1 MSASISY
8 TGSLSALVSAVTL
21 TATSVE
27 AIAHSLPTAPDIWG
41 VKTLV
46 SPDGASTAKIKIE
59 ATAGTITFT
68 NSGTATIGFS
78 AWFQCLHSVAR

>member
-1 MSASISY
+1 MSASITY
-8 TGSLSALVSAVTL
+8 TGSLTALVTAVTL

-41 VKTLV
+41 IKTIV
-46 SPDGASTAKIKIE
+46 GPSSASSHRIKIE

-68 NSGTATIGFS
+68 NAGTETCGLS
-78 AWFQCLHSVAR
+78 AWFMCLHSITR